1 MSAVKKLSLISVED
15 YLAGELVSPVKHEYV
30 DGRVYAMAGGRNVH
44 NIIALNIAARLLTRL
59 SGKPCQPFNSDTK
72 IRIPRPPS
80 EKFYYPHVSVVCEPN
95 PLQFTYQERPVVLF
109 EVISESTRRAD
120 EGEKKD
126 GYLSLPSLA
135 VYALVEQDSALVNV
149 YRRRGDIFESE
160 TLEGLNATLDLVE
173 IGTTLPLTEIYQ
185 RVEFAEAEPANQ

>member
-1 MSAVKKLSLISVED
+1 MSAVKKLSPISVED
-15 YLAGELVSPVKHEYV
+15 YLAGELVSLVKHEYV

-80 EKFYYPHVSVVCEPN
+80 EKFYYPDVSVVCEPS

-126 GYLSLPSLA
+126 GYLGLPSLA

-149 YRRRGDIFESE
+149 YRRRGDVFELE
-160 TLEGLNATLDLVE
+160 TLEGLDATLELAE
-173 IGTTLPLTEIYQ
+173 IGTALPLTEIYQ
-185 RVEFAEAEPANQ
+185 RVEFAETMPADQ

>member
-59 SGKPCQPFNSDTK
+59 SGKPCQPFNSDNK

-80 EKFYYPHVSVVCEPN
+80 EKFYYPDVSVVCEPN

-120 EGEKKD
+120 EGEKQD

>member
-80 EKFYYPHVSVVCEPN
+80 EKFYYPDVSVVCEPN